1 MDKNIEKLLAKQEE
15 KTAKPGRRWEA
26 IVDKSVWAVLAAV
39 IAFILARIGL

>member
-15 KTAKPGRRWEA
+15 QAAKPGRRWEA

-39 IAFILARIGL
+39 IAFVLDRIGL